1 MSSKKGGLKLGIRN
15 ILFLGLV
22 SFFIDLSTHMVY
34 PLVPLYLVYVFGV
47 SPALIGLIEGAS
59 ESAASL
65 LKVFSG
71 YTTDRFKKKKLIAF
85 IGYVPATIYKL
96 MLFFSVSW
104 VGIFAA
110 KMIDRVGKGIR
121 TSPRDVLISESTD
134 KSQMGKSF
142 GLHKALDML
151 GVAMGIL
158 ITFFVLLFMGED
170 PSSFRLIF
178 LIAIVPSVLGL
189 LMFFFIKEKK
199 EARQEKSKEPFWQ
212 NFKKIDGQL
221 KLYLF
226 VVFLFTLGNSSN
238 VFILL
243 RAGTIGFSASSVI
256 LLYFIYSMVASLLA
270 MPMGKLSDRI
280 GRKKL
285 LVPGYI
291 IFSICYLGF
300 AFATQQ
306 WALVIVF
313 VAYGAYT
320 AMISGVERAYVAE
333 IAPPELK
340 GTMLGLQATVAGI
353 ALLPA
358 SVIAGIMWEA
368 INPAAPFI
376 LGAGL
381 SIIAALILIIFMK
394 NR

>member
-1 MSSKKGGLKLGIRN
+1 MSSKKSFSGIRN

-47 SPALIGLIEGAS
+47 SPALIGVIEGVS

-71 YTTDRFKKKKLIAF
+71 YTTDLVKKKKLIAF
-85 IGYVPATIYKL
+85 IGYVPATIYKI
-96 MLFFSVSW
+96 MLILSVSW

-110 KMIDRVGKGIR
+110 KVIDRVGKGIR

-134 KSQMGKSF
+134 KDKMGSSF

-151 GVAMGIL
+151 GVALGIL
-158 ITFFVLLFMGED
+158 ITYFVLLFMGDAPE
-170 PSSFRLIF
+170 SFRLIF
-178 LIAIVPSVLGL
+178 FVAIIPSVLGL
-189 LMFFFIKEKK
+189 FMFIFIKEKK
-199 EARQEKSKEPFWQ
+199 ESREEKNKEPFWQ

-243 RAGTIGFSASSVI
+243 RAQSIGFAASSVI
-256 LLYFIYSMVASLLA
+256 LLYFIYSMAASLLS
-270 MPMGKLSDRI
+270 MPMGKLSDKI
-280 GRKKL
+280 GRKRL
-285 LVPGYI
+285 LVPGYL
-291 IFSICYLGF
+291 IFTVCYLGF

-340 GTMLGLQATVAGI
+340 GTMLGLQATVAGV

-358 SVIAGIMWEA
+358 SIIAGIMWEA
-368 INPAAPFI
+368 INPAAPFM

-381 SIIAALILIIFMK
+381 SLAAALILIVFMK

>member
-1 MSSKKGGLKLGIRN
+1 MEKKLGFRN

-47 SPALIGLIEGAS
+47 STTLIGLIEGVS

-85 IGYVPATIYKL
+85 IGYVPATIYKI
-96 MLFFSVSW
+96 MLLLSGTW
-104 VGIFAA
+104 GGIFAA
-110 KMIDRVGKGIR
+110 KVIDRLGKGIR

-134 KSQMGKSF
+134 KSKMGSSF

-158 ITFFVLLFMGED
+158 ITYFVLLFMGD
-170 PSSFRLIF
+170 NVSSFRLIF
-178 LIAIVPSVLGL
+178 LIAIIPSVLGL
-189 LMFFFIKEKK
+189 FMFFFIKERK
-199 EARQEKSKEPFWQ
+199 EPREEKSKEPLWK

-243 RAGTIGFSASSVI
+243 RAQSIGFAASSVI
-256 LLYFIYSMVASLLA
+256 LLYFIYSMAASLLS

-285 LVPGYI
+285 LVPGYL
-291 IFSICYLGF
+291 IFSLCYLGF
-300 AFATQQ
+300 AFVTQQ

-333 IAPPELK
+333 IAPPELR
-340 GTMLGLQATVAGI
+340 GTMLGLTATVAGI

-358 SVIAGIMWEA
+358 SLIAGIMWEA

-376 LGAGL
+376 FGAGL
-381 SIIAALILIIFMK
+381 SLAAALILILFMK
-394 NR
+394 NRVSA